1 MTTRR
6 QFVLAGAIGS
16 IAPGLAVAQQP
27 SKVPRVGVLHA
38 GSAKE
43 AVAIQREPFEHG
55 LREHGWIPG
64 STVIIDYR
72 YAEGNADKLPEL
84 AGDLVHSGV
93 DVIVARANAAIH
105 AARRKTTAIP
115 IVMSSYAG
123 DPAADGLVKNH
134 SRPGGNLTGLAGHLE
149 LDGKRLEL
157 LKEAFPRISR
167 VAVVSNPG
175 LDGGRSQERM
185 AKVNHYAR
193 SLKLQL
199 QVFEIK
205 RSSEIAETFAAIGR
219 ANVDALLVRGDPE
232 VLDPNRAEI
241 AAQAAK
247 LRVPAVYWWRFFVDA
262 GGLMSYGDSIPAFH
276 YRSATYVSRILK
288 GARPAELAIE
298 QPSKFDL
305 VVNLKAAKALG
316 MEIPKAVLFR
326 ADDIIQ

>member
-6 QFVLAGAIGS
+6 QFLLAGALGS
-16 IAPGLAVAQQP
+16 VAPGLSFAQQARR
-27 SKVPRVGVLHA
+27 VPRIGALHA

-43 AVAIQREPFEHG
+43 SAAIQREPFERG
-55 LREHGWIPG
+55 LREYGWMPG
-64 STVIIDYR
+64 STVIIEYR

-84 AGDLVHSGV
+84 AIDLVRSEV

-105 AARRKTTAIP
+105 AARRATTRIP
-115 IVMSSYAG
+115 IVMSAYAG

-157 LKEAFPRISR
+157 LKEALPRISR

-175 LDGGRSQERM
+175 LDGGRSKERM
-185 AKVNHYAR
+185 ALLNDYAR
-193 SLKLQL
+193 ALRLEL

-205 RSSEIAETFAAIGR
+205 RATEIVGTFAAIGK
-219 ANVDALLVRGDPE
+219 ANIDALLVRGDPE
-232 VLDPNRAEI
+232 VLDPYRAEI

-247 LRVPAVYWWRFFVDA
+247 LRLPAIYWWRFFVDA

-276 YRSATYVSRILK
+276 YRSATYVNRILK
-288 GARPAELAIE
+288 GASPAELAIE

-316 MEIPKAVLFR
+316 IEIPKAVLFR
-326 ADDIIQ
+326 ADEIIQ